1 MPELSDQEI
10 LSCSRA
16 FGNHGCV
23 GGNMEKSY
31 HYILGKHPRGELSL
45 AKDYPYEGDEGACK
59 ADRFKTT
66 ATHLKG
72 YRKVQRGSEAD
83 LQDALAQH
91 PVAVGIDAHHPAFK
105 LYESGTF
112 DIDYCTTKLTHAV
125 LLTGYGVDDSGQPYY
140 KLKNSWGEQW
150 GNKGFGHIKRGN
162 NMCAIANLASYPIVD
177 ASKTDF

>member
-10 LSCSRA
+10 LSCSRSA
-16 FGNHGCV
+16 GNHGCV

-45 AKDYPYEGDEGACK
+45 AKDYPYEGDEGTCK

-72 YRKVQRGSEAD
+72 YRKVHRGSETD
-83 LQDALAQH
+83 LQDALSQH
-91 PVAVGIDAHHPAFK
+91 PVAVGDSLCHTAPSDPLFHTAFSSTVFHTAFGVGIDAHHPAFK

-125 LLTGYGVDDSGQPYY
+125 LLTGYGVDESGQKYY
-140 KLKNSWGEQW
+140 KLKN
-150 GNKGFGHIKRGN
+150 R
-162 NMCAIANLASYPIVD
+162 
-177 ASKTDF
+177 